1 MTSVTDPECLT
12 TDPTFFPS
20 RIPDPS
26 YLHPGSRILIKNL
39 IPTLAKPD
47 PDLINCKVGAGSG
60 PGSEQQGNKSNPD
73 PHQQDADPHK
83 GLGDHFSP

>member
-1 MTSVTDPECLT
+1 MN
-12 TDPTFFPS
+12 
-20 RIPDPS
+20 PDP
-26 YLHPGSRILIKNL
+26 HNTFCVKNFKYFPRFENFVEKYL